1 MNPIRPI
8 SSSDKIDKQSSCKIC
23 LRPLSQCFCE
33 KVKPF
38 VGTTKILIL
47 QHPQEQYKLLNS
59 ARLCHLALKNSVLRV
74 GLSWRNLS
82 HALGE
87 ETDQKEWGVL
97 FLKGVI
103 DSSRFIELWDPKK
116 RQLLPIKTKFK
127 GMVVLDGSWKQAKAM
142 WWRNPWLLKLTR
154 ITLNPA
160 HKSLR
165 GQAKKEG
172 LATIEAVAFAL
183 DCLGENTAV
192 GESLRNQYEEF
203 IIRPN
208 SVCT

>member
-1 MNPIRPI
+1 MTPTHPI
-8 SSSDKIDKQSSCKIC
+8 SSPEKIDKQSSCKTC
-23 LRPLSQCFCE
+23 LRPLVQCICE
-33 KVKPF
+33 KV
-38 VGTTKILIL
+38 VQVSTTIRILIL

-59 ARLCHLALKNSVLRV
+59 ARLCNLAIKNSVLRI
-74 GLSWRNLS
+74 GLSWRNFS

-87 ETDQKEWGVL
+87 ETDTKEWGVL

-103 DSSRFIELWDPKK
+103 DPSRRIELYDAKK

-127 GMVVLDGSWKQAKAM
+127 GIVIIDGSWKQAKAM
-142 WWRNPWLLKLTR
+142 WWRNPWLLRLTR

-172 LATIEAVAFAL
+172 LATIEAVALAL
-183 DCLGENTAV
+183 ECLGENAAV
-192 GESLRNQYEEF
+192 GESLRKQYEEF

-208 SVCT
+208 SVCA